1 MDRKQQL
8 RNVAFGG
15 AWSEQI
21 AGREAVAAAI
31 ETLRRAAAGAARR
44 DPRTADVLAALDLLC
59 ADHPKGAILRKAWQR
74 GVTWE
79 PAPRRI
85 RELSRIADLLAA
97 GHGSANRGQ
106 ANVQ

>member
-21 AGREAVAAAI
+21 AGREVIAAAI
-31 ETLRRAAAGAARR
+31 ETLRRAAAGSARR
-44 DPRTADVLAALDLLC
+44 DPRTPEVGAALDLLC
-59 ADHPKGAILRKAWQR
+59 KNHPKGDILRDAWRR
-74 GVTWE
+74 GATWE

-85 RELSRIADLLAA
+85 RELARIAELLAA
-97 GHGSANRGQ
+97 GHGDRGMKTG
-106 ANVQ
+106 NV

>member
-21 AGREAVAAAI
+21 AGREAITAAI
-31 ETLRRAAAGAARR
+31 ETLKRAAAGAASR
-44 DPRTADVLAALDLLC
+44 DPRTAEVTAALELLC
-59 ADHPKGAILRKAWQR
+59 RNHPKGDILRGAWKR
-74 GVTWE
+74 GATWE

-85 RELSRIADLLAA
+85 RELARIADLLAA
-97 GHGSANRGQ
+97 GHGDAGMRSG
-106 ANVQ
+106 NVQ

>member
-21 AGREAVAAAI
+21 AGREAIAAAI
-31 ETLRRAAAGAARR
+31 ETLKRAAGGAARR
-44 DPRTADVLAALDLLC
+44 DPRTPEVSAALDLLC
-59 ADHPKGAILRKAWQR
+59 KNHPKGDILRDAWRR
-74 GVTWE
+74 GATWE

-85 RELSRIADLLAA
+85 RELARIAELLAA
-97 GHGSANRGQ
+97 GHGDGGMRSG
-106 ANVQ
+106 NV

>member
-21 AGREAVAAAI
+21 AGREAIDAAI
-31 ETLRRAAAGAARR
+31 ETLKRAAGGAARR
-44 DPRTADVLAALDLLC
+44 DPRTAEVSAALDLLC
-59 ADHPKGAILRKAWQR
+59 KNHPKGDILRDAWRR
-74 GVTWE
+74 GATWE

-85 RELSRIADLLAA
+85 RELARIADLLAA
-97 GHGSANRGQ
+97 GHGDGKARSG
-106 ANVQ
+106 NVQ

>member
-21 AGREAVAAAI
+21 AGREAIAAAI
-31 ETLRRAAAGAARR
+31 ETLKLAAAGAARR
-44 DPRTADVLAALDLLC
+44 DPRSPETSAALDLLC
-59 ADHPKGAILRKAWQR
+59 KNHPKGDILRDAWRR
-74 GVTWE
+74 GATWE

-85 RELSRIADLLAA
+85 RELARIAGLLAA
-97 GHGSANRGQ
+97 GHGDAGQ
-106 ANVQ
+106 RSGNVQ

>member
-21 AGREAVAAAI
+21 AGREAIAAAI
-31 ETLRRAAAGAARR
+31 ETLKRAAAGAARR
-44 DPRTADVLAALDLLC
+44 DPRTPEVSSALDLLC
-59 ADHPKGAILRKAWQR
+59 KNHPKGGILRDAWRR
-74 GVTWE
+74 GATWE

-85 RELSRIADLLAA
+85 RELARIAELLAA
-97 GHGSANRGQ
+97 GHGDGGMRSG
-106 ANVQ
+106 NV

>member
-21 AGREAVAAAI
+21 AGREAVVAAI
-31 ETLRRAAAGAARR
+31 DTLQRAAAGSARR
-44 DPRTADVLAALDLLC
+44 DPRTAEVNAALVLLC
-59 ADHPKGAILRKAWQR
+59 EEHPKGLILRNAWQR
-74 GVTWE
+74 GVRLE

-85 RELSRIADLLAA
+85 RELARIVDLLAV
-97 GHGSANRGQ
+97 GHGSGNGR
-106 ANVQ
+106 